1 MACHH
6 WKEGRR
12 QGGILGGWQRWWSI
26 QQLVD
31 VSIAWTAEA
40 ASSHRMSMF
49 QSWPCQGQVVRVE
62 MMKDIQKSLYFG
74 EVICEWSSAGD
85 MWTINNFH
93 LGLKLCEATSHMA
106 GQREWEIFCGAVSF
120 SPFFTLHSRNTWAPL
135 QMRHLQAATL
145 KVRRGGR
152 LVDLWFGM
160 MISAWTIYP
169 KQY

>member
-6 WKEGRR
+6 WRRKQEREGV
-12 QGGILGGWQRWWSI
+12 LGGWQRWWSI

-40 ASSHRMSMF
+40 AAHIWCPWSKVGCLKADHARDKLKWWRIS
-49 QSWPCQGQVVRVE
+49 
-62 MMKDIQKSLYFG
+62 KSLNILEKAYVNG
-74 EVICEWSSAGD
+74 PQLGD

-120 SPFFTLHSRNTWAPL
+120 SPFFTLHSRNTRAPL

-145 KVRRGGR
+145 KVHRGER
-152 LVDLWFGM
+152 LVDLWFGFT
-160 MISAWTIYP
+160 ISDS
-169 KQY
+169 